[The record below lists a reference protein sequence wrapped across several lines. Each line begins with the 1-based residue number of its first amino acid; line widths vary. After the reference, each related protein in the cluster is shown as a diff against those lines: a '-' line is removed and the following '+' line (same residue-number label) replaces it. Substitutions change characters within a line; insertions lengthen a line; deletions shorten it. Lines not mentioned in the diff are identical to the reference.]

1 MSTIIGRKIQKRRKE
16 LGITQEELASKMGY
30 KSKSSINKIELGIN
44 DIPQNKISLFADA
57 LMTTPSY
64 LMGWEDGNVYHCP
77 DDENPW
83 ILKICEIMERAD
95 VDTQIAICQQAE
107 LTARGENAGEQLT
120 EQERTLLRLFRDT
133 TEEGKMRMIQS
144 VLNIHDAAVKSSDAA
159 GDTRLA

>member
-1 MSTIIGRKIQKRRKE
+1 MTIGKKIREAR
-16 LGITQEELASKMGY
+16 TKMGLSQEALARAVNSTKQAIY
-30 KSKSSINKIELGIN
+30 KYENDIVTNIPMDKIEIMSQVLAVS
-44 DIPQNKISLFADA
+44 PA
-57 LMTTPSY
+57 Y
-64 LMGWEDGNVYHCP
+64 LMGWDDGHVYHCP

-107 LTARGENAGEQLT
+107 STARGENAGEQLT